1 MSPERST
8 KTPFQ
13 LIDLLEASEE
23 ELRTLADKIQAK
35 SGFLQVLVH
44 PFYDDGVR
52 FSTQYE
58 NYKIRRDRFI
68 SACLNHNI
76 PLVIFEEE
84 DKLDTL
90 KDRLPKDISCPI
102 FVVMTESTTP
112 VPYGNH
118 DMNSV
123 IQLLRKIR
131 AKKVCVG
138 GQYMYVGRMVNSK
151 EPYPGLYD
159 KLRWTREANKVPCRW
174 IDASISP
181 YGCAGGVAVDLY
193 LERFQVVLSF
203 TSYPENMSRFVK

>member
-1 MSPERST
+1 MSPERAT

-123 IQLLRKIR
+123 IQLLRK
-131 AKKVCVG
+131 
-138 GQYMYVGRMVNSK
+138 
-151 EPYPGLYD
+151 GLYD